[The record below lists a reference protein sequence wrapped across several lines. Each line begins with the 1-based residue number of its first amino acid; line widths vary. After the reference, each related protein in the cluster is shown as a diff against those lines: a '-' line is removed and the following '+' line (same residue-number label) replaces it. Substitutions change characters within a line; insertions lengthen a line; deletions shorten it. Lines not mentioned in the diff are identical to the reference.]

1 MTKEMV
7 DRLLARAER
16 YSALSSRC
24 LEDAQ
29 NDPQSSVLFDRAQK
43 ASDDAQAAFYLAKL
57 AARDLKDGR

>member
-16 YSALSSRC
+16 YSALSVRC
-24 LEDAQ
+24 IEEAQ
-29 NDPQSSVLFDRAQK
+29 NRPTDAFIDRAQK